1 MTLPF
6 EQGRF
11 QFICEEEIM
20 AFFGILL
27 TILMWG
33 TLAASVDSLHSF
45 PTLMLNGVA
54 LTIGGLIGL
63 PWVRY
68 WRMPIGLA
76 VLGSVSMLAYHVMYF
91 YALQVG
97 EPVGVSLI
105 HYLWPLLI
113 VVMTPATC
121 HRAGS
126 LVRRFLGVAL
136 GFAGAIF
143 ACIAGVEVAQPDA
156 GSLTLGIRIFSYGI
170 ALVSA
175 FTWAG
180 YSLLGRRYGSV
191 SSHSV
196 GLFCLVAGIG
206 SLILSNVAGEVARF
220 TGRDT
225 LMLAYLGLGPMG
237 TAFYLWDYG
246 MKRCD
251 PRKVAILS
259 YATPVLSTIALC
271 VHLGRPIS
279 VMTWLGS
286 LLVVIAVAITPKG
299 ESSSRDPDASMHSGC
314 GTGSRRSAVQKV

>member
-1 MTLPF
+1 
-6 EQGRF
+6 
-11 QFICEEEIM
+11 M
-20 AFFGILL
+20 ALFGVLV

-63 PWVRY
+63 PWVRH

-76 VLGSVSMLAYHVMYF
+76 VLGSTSMLAYHVVYF
-91 YALQVG
+91 YALRVG
-97 EPVGVSLI
+97 EPVGVSLL

-113 VVMTPATC
+113 VVMTPSSWRRDAPM
-121 HRAGS
+121 
-126 LVRRFLGVAL
+126 VRQFLGVAL
-136 GFAGAIF
+136 GFAGAVF
-143 ACIAGVEVAQPDA
+143 ACIASVEGAHPDTE
-156 GSLTLGIRIFSYGI
+156 SLTLGMRIFSYGLG
-170 ALVSA
+170 LVSA
-175 FTWAG
+175 FIWAG

-206 SLILSNVAGEVARF
+206 CLILSVGAGGVPHF
-220 TGRDT
+220 TGRNT
-225 LMLAYLGLGPMG
+225 LTLAYLGVGPMG
-237 TAFYLWDYG
+237 GAFYMWDYG

-279 VMTWLGS
+279 LMTWLGT
-286 LLVVIAVAITPKG
+286 VMVAMAVAIAPKS
-299 ESSSRDPDASMHSGC
+299 ESNSSDVAAPV
-314 GTGSRRSAVQKV
+314 GSNGQNVSRSSVANKA